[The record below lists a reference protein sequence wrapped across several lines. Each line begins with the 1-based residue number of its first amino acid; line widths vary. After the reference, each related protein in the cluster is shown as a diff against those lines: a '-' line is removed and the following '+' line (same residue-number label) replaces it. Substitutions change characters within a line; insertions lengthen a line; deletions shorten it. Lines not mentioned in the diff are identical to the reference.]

1 MGDLVTQVR
10 ARDRRDPALRP
21 TYSLPQGADYA
32 QFSLD
37 KETGQIRTRRPVN
50 RGVNDTYELAVIAYG
65 GGESRVQQISV
76 LVSQRNLHPPRFT
89 QRVYRVEAPV
99 SAAAGT
105 PLLQV
110 RATDNDTVAYNRQAL
125 YSMKAPENASRYLT
139 LDQGSGQISLRR
151 TPSPGLRSLNVTVS
165 ARDLGSPSYHDSAH
179 VQVTFRTISEPLA
192 VRAVQSTNSS
202 VYVCWRRPRN
212 GPVSGYML
220 QLRSA
225 DAAGAANATRLVL
238 RDRSQLMTRSVTL
251 IQEDGKSNEKHE
263 MLLEEDEEC
272 TLLDGLQPWTKYNM
286 VVYGWREHETGMAS
300 QMVTFG
306 TRLSPCTGN
315 VCGNGTCRRSA
326 GRPGYTCTCPE
337 GAYGQRCQHV
347 DPCHTKP
354 CQNFGACRN
363 LSSEAFECRCMAG
376 FYGTT
381 CADFNP
387 CFGNPTPCLNGGTC
401 HSNVSNTY
409 VCTCP
414 PLYRGDTC
422 ATFDPCASA
431 KCRNGAT
438 CYAEAES
445 YRCQCRLGY
454 AGPHCELDLDFCA
467 SSPCNNGATC
477 VDGATDYTC
486 LCPAGFTGIDCHINI
501 DDCAG
506 DPCQHGGVCRD
517 GLASFR
523 CSCPEGYTGHLCQ
536 TPVSCPPELEDG
548 RWGRLLWAET
558 PLVARAHNI
567 SERIWRN
574 VTSYGGA
581 LNPGS
586 FTSAAQQLA
595 DVMPQA
601 AKDGHLVRA
610 VEQLAV
616 VLPVLG
622 DQAGPRLRLR
632 YGCSPPAVAQVRM
645 GPRLRL
651 RTRNIA
657 VETIDYSGDELLALA
672 AHGLDVRMPYA
683 VLKQAARHQRRLRL
697 VVIAYRTSLLFPAQR
712 RRVGPDP
719 GVISVTIPGYD
730 AHQLPEPVTFGFS
743 SNAAEGF
750 QPRCVY
756 WNEEEMAWSTAG
768 VRTEPAAERTVCSTS
783 HLSSFSVLFD
793 PVATPIGGLHERILS
808 VLSYIGATL
817 SLLGLALTIL
827 TYSLFRCLNR
837 DRQGKILL
845 NLCVSLLLMN
855 AAFLVSN
862 LHAVLPSAQFCIS
875 TAVGLLFAWGL
886 PLAIV
891 LSTLASDRRAYY
903 QAIDEHYCVITAR
916 QPYIY
921 YISFFGPGC
930 VILVINVVVFA
941 LVARVLFQQ
950 RTLGKFGAVR
960 KSISISQV
968 RGAFTVM
975 TLLGV
980 TWVLG
985 AFALGRT
992 RLAFSYIFT
1001 ILNSTQGFI
1010 IFVSRC
1016 LQYPEARLAWLTLI
1030 KTGRRK
1036 QRRGSAPSSSSQAN
1050 KKSSLPSSRTA
1061 ALSAS
1066 YSMSSSSEGGWPGR
1080 QRMSVTA
1087 ELTVSSCQHAKQPVP
1102 GLWQTN

>member
-1 MGDLVTQVR
+1 MTTV
-10 ARDRRDPALRP
+10 
-21 TYSLPQGADYA
+21 
-32 QFSLD
+32 F
-37 KETGQIRTRRPVN
+37 RPVN

-89 QRVYRVEAPV
+89 QRVY
-99 SAAAGT
+99 SA
-105 PLLQV
+105 
-110 RATDNDTVAYNRQAL
+110 RHRYDTVAYNRQAL

-558 PLVARAHNI
+558 PAGRRAT
-567 SERIWRN
+567 
-574 VTSYGGA
+574 VLCPAGGRA
-581 LNPGS
+581 PG
-586 FTSAAQQLA
+586 
-595 DVMPQA
+595 P
-601 AKDGHLVRA
+601 HLVRA

-632 YGCSPPAVAQVRM
+632 
-645 GPRLRL
+645 
-651 RTRNIA
+651 TRNVA

-875 TAVGLLFAWGL
+875 TAVLVHYLVLSSLCWMLVEAVNMYQLIITVFATSESNFMVKRLLFAWGL